1 MKATSIENIAGLIGE
16 AGRIQMLMTLLDGQS
31 HSAGEL
37 AVAANASA
45 QVTSAHLAKLMAG
58 GLIAVQSKGRQ
69 RLFRLKSPEVAVAV
83 EALGAL
89 VPKPANAVPELCLAR
104 TCYDHLA
111 GALAIALRNRMTQ
124 QEFLFDN
131 GRQFVLSRSGERFL
145 GAMDIGVAPLRKLRR
160 AFACRCMDWTE
171 RNHHIGGA
179 LGAAMLSHFLEAKW
193 LARMRNTRAVRI
205 TIEGEQML
213 ERVFQIRWAAL
224 RSQAGNS

>member
-1 MKATSIENIAGLIGE
+1 MKTTSIENIAGLIGDP
-16 AGRIQMLMTLLDGQS
+16 GRIQMLMALLDGQS

-37 AVAANASA
+37 AIAANASA
-45 QVTSAHLAKLMAG
+45 QTTSAHLAKLRAG
-58 GLIAVQSKGRQ
+58 GLIAVQRKGRQ
-69 RLFRLKSPEVAVAV
+69 RLFRLKSQEVAVAV

-89 VPKPANAVPELCLAR
+89 VPNPANAVPELSLAR

-145 GAMDIGVAPLRKLRR
+145 ATLDIGIAPLRKLRR

-179 LGAAMLSHFLEAKW
+179 LGAAMLNHFLEAKW
-193 LARMRNTRAVRI
+193 LAPIRNTRAVRL
-205 TIEGEQML
+205 THEGEQAF
-213 ERVFQIRWAAL
+213 ERVFAIRCSTL
-224 RSQAGNS
+224 RSRPGNS